1 MKPDRFTICGVAL
14 IMGAGLAATSM
25 VASAQQAGR
34 SATPDSAYMSAGD
47 VERRAVAEGVAVI
60 TEIELEDRL
69 AEVEGRDAQQRKVE
83 LVIDRR
89 TGEVLQRKVKQARF
103 GN

>member
-1 MKPDRFTICGVAL
+1 MKSDRFTTCGVAL
-14 IMGAGLAATSM
+14 LLGAALATAS
-25 VASAQQAGR
+25 VAAFAQQTAR
-34 SATPDSAYMSAGD
+34 SSASNSGYMGAGD
-47 VERRAVAEGVAVI
+47 VERRAIAEGVAVI

-69 AEVEGRDAQQRKVE
+69 AEVEGRDAQQRKIE

-89 TGEVLQRKVKQARF
+89 TGEVMQRKVKQARS

>member
-1 MKPDRFTICGVAL
+1 MKPDRFITYGIAL
-14 IMGAGLAATSM
+14 TMGAGLAAASV
-25 VASAQQAGR
+25 VASAQQTGR
-34 SATPDSAYMSAGD
+34 SAAPNGSYLSAGD

>member
-1 MKPDRFTICGVAL
+1 MKTDRLKTSGLAL
-14 IMGAGLAATSM
+14 LMGAGLVISSM
-25 VASAQQAGR
+25 AVFAQQTGR
-34 SATPDSAYMSAGD
+34 TSTANNAYMGAGD
-47 VERRAVAEGVAVI
+47 VERRAISEGVSVI

>member
-1 MKPDRFTICGVAL
+1 MRTERVKTSGITL
-14 IMGAGLAATSM
+14 LMGAGLVISSM
-25 VASAQQAGR
+25 AVFAQQTGR
-34 SATPDSAYMSAGD
+34 TPATNNAYMSAGD
-47 VERRAVAEGVAVI
+47 VERRAIAEGVSVI